1 MLDDTGGKLPSRIGF
16 EGKLQAHQEGPNTG
30 QFVAWGKLS
39 RDKSDQLTGI
49 HPLLDHMTDVAAC
62 FLALA
67 ECAAVRRSMV
77 RTACRDLDAVDLQ
90 RLAVLVFLHDV
101 GKANSGFQSRRWKSP
116 ERPPGYWPTSPFG
129 HGPEGWELIA
139 SRVPNAELYAV
150 GLPIAE
156 IVSWGDEA
164 VCELLQA
171 SISHHGRPLGESHAQ
186 QTALIWKPVLD
197 KSGAVLYDPAVTM
210 ARMGDRLRQSFPLA
224 FAECRRSLPDQPA
237 FAHLFAGLVQ
247 LADWL
252 GSDTREGFFPYT
264 KPGENRFETARER
277 ATYAVRTI
285 GLDVNTWRNELCNQ
299 PPAFSSA
306 FCLPKA
312 RPMQLAAADLS
323 LGNIVV
329 LEAETGSGKTEAAL
343 WRFAKLFQTREVDS
357 LYFALPT
364 RTAASQLYERV
375 FDFVS
380 RLWPHDAPVVV
391 RALPGDEAADDQIKI
406 SLPDFKVLWPD
417 QPGDAVAH
425 QRWVAENPK
434 RFLAA
439 TIAVGTIDQALLSA
453 LKVRHAHMR
462 HALLARSMLV
472 VDEVHASDAYMTVL
486 LEKLLQA
493 HLKAGGQAM
502 LLSATLGATAR
513 TRYLN
518 IGYSKKHVQPSLTD
532 ACAVPYPAVS
542 SRNTSGIQLQQV
554 AGNPQHKTVHW
565 RTMDAMDDPVR
576 IATLA
581 ADAATQ
587 GARVLVVRNTVPAAV
602 ATLKALEQLAQAR
615 CGDWLFKV
623 NGVSTVHHSRYS
635 QQDRTLL
642 NNAVGAQL
650 GKQRQDFKG
659 RVIIG
664 TQTLEQSLDIDADLL
679 ITDLCPMDVL
689 LQRIG
694 RLHRHVRPDEERPE
708 GFRQPR
714 AWVLT
719 PAGHDLT
726 PMLKRARNGLGR
738 FHDGGGVYPDLRMI
752 EATRR
757 LIAAQPSRQIPADN
771 RFLVEHATHPEALLA
786 IEKELGADW
795 QKLGQAIEGD
805 TSARKGLGHLHT
817 LPYDDAF
824 SDVTFPDSDQKI
836 ATRLGAADRLVTFDP
851 PQPGPF
857 RQDVKQLALRHHQLP
872 EGVSPDAVP
881 TGIAALP
888 DDAGFEFTLGAA
900 RFRYNRFGLERL
912 KANEATKQTQVEPI

>member
-1 MLDDTGGKLPSRIGF
+1 MAVDVFDNQLDCESEAGTSDSNL
-16 EGKLQAHQEGPNTG
+16 G

-39 RDKSDQLTGI
+39 RDKSGGVNGM

-67 ECAAVRRSMV
+67 ECVSVRRSMECTAR
-77 RTACRDLDAVDLQ
+77 RTLDTADLQ
-90 RLAVLVFLHDV
+90 RLAVLVFLHDI
-101 GKANSGFQSRRWKSP
+101 GKANSGFQSRLWKSP
-116 ERPPGYWPTSPFG
+116 DRPPGYWPTSPFG
-129 HGPEGWELIA
+129 HGPEGLELIA
-139 SRVPNAELYAV
+139 GRVPNAEHYAA

-156 IVSWGDEA
+156 IVVWGDES
-164 VCELLQA
+164 VSELLQA
-171 SISHHGRPLGESHAQ
+171 SISHHGRPLGENHAQ
-186 QTALIWKPVLD
+186 QTALIWKPVLN
-197 KSGAVLYDPAVTM
+197 KSGVVLYDPAATM
-210 ARMGDRLRQSFPLA
+210 ASMGERLRQSYPLA
-224 FAECRRSLPDQPA
+224 FARCDRPLPNQPA

-252 GSDTREGFFPYT
+252 GSDTREGFFPYS
-264 KPGENRFETARER
+264 KPGENRVETAPECAR
-277 ATYAVRTI
+277 YAVHTI
-285 GLDVNTWRNELCNQ
+285 GLDVNRWRKELCSQ
-299 PPAFSSA
+299 PPGFSNAFGVA
-306 FCLPKA
+306 EA

-343 WRFAKLFQTREVDS
+343 WRFVQLFQQGKVDS

-364 RTAASQLYERV
+364 RTAASQLYKRV
-375 FDFVS
+375 LEFVT
-380 RLWPHDAPVVV
+380 RLWPHNSPIVV
-391 RALPGDEAADDQIKI
+391 RALPGYEAADNQIKI

-417 QPGDAVAH
+417 QPSDEVAH
-425 QRWVAENPK
+425 QRWVAESPK

-439 TIAVGTIDQALLSA
+439 TIAVGTIDQTLLGA

-486 LEKLLQA
+486 LEKLLTA
-493 HLKAGGQAM
+493 HLQAGGQAM
-502 LLSATLGATAR
+502 LLSATLGSTAR

-518 IGYSKKHVQPSLTD
+518 IGHQKKLSQPSLAD
-532 ACAVPYPAVS
+532 ACAAPYPAIG
-542 SRNTSGIQLQQV
+542 SRNASDFLLQQV
-554 AGNPQHKTVHW
+554 AGGQQYKTVHW
-565 RTMDAMDDPVR
+565 EIEDAMDDPVR
-576 IATLA
+576 VATRAALA
-581 ADAATQ
+581 AAQ

-602 ATLKALEQLAQAR
+602 ATLQALEKMTLATGED
-615 CGDWLFKV
+615 CLFKV

-635 QQDRTLL
+635 RQDRPLL
-642 NNAVGAQL
+642 DKEVENQL
-650 GKQRQDFKG
+650 GKRRQDVKG

-694 RLHRHVRPDEERPE
+694 RLHRHVRPDEERPN

-719 PAGHDLT
+719 PAGNDLT

-738 FHDGGGVYPDLRMI
+738 FHNGGGVYPDLRMI
-752 EATRR
+752 EATKR
-757 LIAAQPSRQIPADN
+757 LIEALPSRQIPADN
-771 RFLVEHATHPEALLA
+771 RFLVEHATHQDALQV

-805 TSARKGLGHLHT
+805 TSARKGLAYLHT

-824 SDVTFPDSDQKI
+824 GDVTFPDSDQKI

-857 RQDVKQLALRHHQLP
+857 QQAVKQLALRHHQLP
-872 EGVSPDAVP
+872 EDARPDTVP
-881 TGIAALP
+881 TGIATLP
-888 DDAGFEFTLGAA
+888 DNAGFEFTLGVT
-900 RFRYNRFGLERL
+900 RFRYSRFGLERL
-912 KANEATKQTQVEPI
+912 KANETTNETQGGSA

>member
-1 MLDDTGGKLPSRIGF
+1 MS
-16 EGKLQAHQEGPNTG
+16 
-30 QFVAWGKLS
+30 QFVAEVQTTEAKKYIAWGKLS
-39 RDKSDQLTGI
+39 RDQSDQI
-49 HPLLDHMTDVAAC
+49 VNEHSLLDHMTDVAAC

-67 ECAAVRRSMV
+67 DCAAIRRSLEC
-77 RTACRDLDAVDLQ
+77 TAGRELDAMDLQ
-90 RLAVLVFLHDV
+90 RLAVLVFLHDI
-101 GKANSGFQSRRWKSP
+101 GKANCGFQSRRWKPP
-116 ERPPGYWPTSPFG
+116 ERPPGNWPTSPFG

-139 SRVPNAELYAV
+139 NRVPNAEHYAF

-164 VCELLQA
+164 VCELLHA
-171 SISHHGRPLGESHAQ
+171 SISHHGRPLGENYAQ
-186 QTALIWKPVLD
+186 QTALIWIPVLD
-197 KSGAVLYDPAVTM
+197 KSGEVLYDPAVTM
-210 ARMGDRLRQSFPLA
+210 ARMGDRVRQSYPLA
-224 FAECRRSLPDQPA
+224 FTACHRPLPEQPA

-252 GSDTREGFFPYT
+252 GSDTRDGFFPYT
-264 KPGENRFETARER
+264 KPGENRVETAPKSAR
-277 ATYAVRTI
+277 YAVHAI
-285 GLDVNTWRNELCNQ
+285 GLDVDTWRRKLCSQ
-299 PPAFSSA
+299 PPAFNNA
-306 FCLPKA
+306 FSVTEA

-343 WRFAKLFQTREVDS
+343 WRFIQLFQAGKVDS

-364 RTAASQLYERV
+364 RTAASQLYKRV
-375 FDFVS
+375 LEFVT
-380 RLWPHDAPVVV
+380 RLWPLDAPVVV
-391 RALPGDEAADDQIKI
+391 RALPGYEAADDQIKI

-417 QPGDAVAH
+417 QPADAVAH

-439 TIAVGTIDQALLSA
+439 TIAVGTIDQALLGA

-472 VDEVHASDAYMTVL
+472 VDEVHASDAYMAVL

-493 HLKAGGQAM
+493 HLKAGAQAM

-518 IGYSKKHVQPSLTD
+518 IGGSKKLIQPSMTD

-542 SRNTSGIQLQQV
+542 SRNASGIQLQQV

-565 RTMDAMDDPVR
+565 QTMDAMDDPVR
-576 IATLA
+576 IASRAALA
-581 ADAATQ
+581 AAQ

-602 ATLKALEQLAQAR
+602 ATFKALEQLALAQ
-615 CGDWLFKV
+615 GGEWLFKV

-635 QQDRTLL
+635 RQDRPLL
-642 NNAVGAQL
+642 DKEVETQL

-679 ITDLCPMDVL
+679 VTDLYPMDVL

-694 RLHRHVRPDEERPE
+694 RLHRHARLDKERPD
-708 GFRQPR
+708 GFHQPR

-719 PAGHDLT
+719 PTGNDLT
-726 PMLKRARNGLGR
+726 PVLKRARNGLGR
-738 FHDGGGVYPDLRMI
+738 FHKGGGVYPDLRMI
-752 EATRR
+752 ELTKR
-757 LIAAQPSRQIPADN
+757 LIEAQPSRQIPADN
-771 RFLVEHATHPEALLA
+771 RFLVEQATHLDALQA
-786 IEKELGADW
+786 IEKELGSDW
-795 QKLGQAIEGD
+795 QKHGQAIEGEI
-805 TSARKGLGHLHT
+805 SAMRSIGNLHT

-824 SDVTFPDSDQKI
+824 SDVTFFDSDQKI

-857 RQDVKQLALRHHQLP
+857 KQNVKQLALRHHQLP
-872 EGVSPDAVP
+872 AGVSLDTEP
-881 TGIAALP
+881 TDIAALP
-888 DDAGFEFTLGAA
+888 DHAGFEFTLGVT
-900 RFRYNRFGLERL
+900 RYCYSRFGLERL
-912 KANEATKQTQVEPI
+912 NANDTTKK

>member
-1 MLDDTGGKLPSRIGF
+1 MNLHIT
-16 EGKLQAHQEGPNTG
+16 NC
-30 QFVAWGKLS
+30 FVAWGKLS
-39 RDKSDQLTGI
+39 RDKSGQLTGV

-67 ECAAVRRSMV
+67 ECAAVRRSLE
-77 RTACRDLDAVDLQ
+77 RTAGYNLDDADLQ
-90 RLAVLVFLHDV
+90 RLAVLVFLHDI

-139 SRVPNAELYAV
+139 NRVPNAELYAV

-171 SISHHGRPLGESHAQ
+171 SISHHGRPLGENHAQ

-197 KSGAVLYDPAVTM
+197 KSGVVLYDPAVTM
-210 ARMGDRLRQSFPLA
+210 ARMGDRLQQSYPLA
-224 FAECRRSLPDQPA
+224 FTACHRPLPDQPA

-252 GSDTREGFFPYT
+252 GSDTREKFFPYT
-264 KPGENRFETARER
+264 VPGEDRIQTAPER
-277 ATYAVRTI
+277 AAYAVRTI
-285 GLDVNTWRNELCNQ
+285 GLDVNLWRNELCSQ
-299 PPAFSSA
+299 PPAFNTA
-306 FCLPKA
+306 FGVGDA
-312 RPMQLAAADLS
+312 RPMQLTAADLS

-343 WRFAKLFQTREVDS
+343 WRFVQLFQAGKVDS

-364 RTAASQLYERV
+364 RVAASQLYQRV
-375 FDFVS
+375 LAFVS

-391 RALPGDEAADDQIKI
+391 RALPGYEAADNQIKI

-417 QPGDAVAH
+417 HPADEVAH
-425 QRWVAENPK
+425 QRWVAESPK

-439 TIAVGTIDQALLSA
+439 TIAVGTIDQTLLGA

-518 IGYSKKHVQPSLTD
+518 IGHQKKLIQPSLMD

-542 SRNTSGIQLQQV
+542 SRNASGFHLQQV
-554 AGNPQHKTVHW
+554 EGNPQHKTVYW
-565 RTMDAMDDPVR
+565 QTLDAMDDPVR

-581 ADAATQ
+581 AQAAAQ

-602 ATLKALEQLAQAR
+602 ATLKALEQLASTQ
-615 CGDWLFKV
+615 GSDWLFKV

-635 QQDRTLL
+635 RLDRPLL
-642 NNAVGAQL
+642 DKEVETQL

-679 ITDLCPMDVL
+679 ISDLCPMDVL

-694 RLHRHVRPDEERPE
+694 RLHRHARPDEERPE

-719 PAGHDLT
+719 PTGNDLT

-752 EATRR
+752 EATKR
-757 LIAAQPSRQIPADN
+757 LIEAQPSRQIPADN
-771 RFLVEHATHPEALLA
+771 RVLVEHATHPEALLA
-786 IEKELGADW
+786 IENELKGDW

-824 SDVTFPDSDQKI
+824 GDVTFPDSDQKI

-857 RQDVKQLALRHHQLP
+857 QQDVKQLALRHHQIP
-872 EGVSPDAVP
+872 AGVSPDAEP
-881 TGIAALP
+881 TEIAVLSGH
-888 DDAGFEFTLGAA
+888 AGFEFTLGAT
-900 RFRYNRFGLERL
+900 RYRYNRFGLERL
-912 KANEATKQTQVEPI
+912 KANETANQTQGEPI